1 MITNEL
7 VGRQATVV
15 KATNK
20 DLVGLT
26 GTVIDETKET
36 LRIRT
41 DRGEKTLIKEQVT
54 LEVDGVHIS
63 GELLTARPEK
73 RTKLRITQWQR
84 KKPRKQ

>member
-1 MITNEL
+1 MIQQEL
-7 VGRQATVV
+7 IGRSAFVV
-15 KATNK
+15 DATNK

-26 GTVIDETKET
+26 GTVVDETKHT

-54 LEVDGVHIS
+54 LEVDTVQINGS
-63 GELLTARPEK
+63 LLTARPEK
-73 RTKLRITQWQR
+73 RTKLRIKQWQR